1 MNPYHRGNSQPGAG
15 DERLSYRDGHFQELK
30 VPLTWTVA
38 VAVVVAAV
46 IAVALLISDR
56 RETLQ
61 ASAYGA
67 ARAVADTVQTPAGEV
82 IAAPGRLAGEVSNY
96 LKDYVFAASE
106 NRRLR
111 QEVAQLQ
118 GLRDEAAALRN
129 VNERYKA
136 LLGFRT
142 EPPVPMV
149 AARVV
154 LDVRGPF
161 SDTRLAD
168 AGKERGVKVG
178 DPVMSDRGLV
188 GRVIGVTNGAS
199 RILLLTD
206 VASRTPVL
214 IDRTDARAILTGD
227 SSSAPK
233 LDYLRGQNPVRDGD
247 RVLTSGDGGLEPRG
261 LPVGTVVKG
270 LDGAWPCS
278 WTPMRAPSISC
289 AFFCSP
295 TFPLWWTRR
304 SSRPCRC
311 RPARPLRPGPRPWS
325 WPRPRR
331 RLSPIPR
338 PPPDRM
344 QGRRSS
350 PDRPRSSLAGPPY
363 RPRSHGRRPARTTA
377 RDHRREA
384 GGRAAGQLALDR
396 RADPDVRARDLAVR
410 RPDPRVRPA
419 VAGAGLPDGAGLRLG
434 RAAAVDLDALRSSG
448 LGLFLDMV
456 WGSPAGLWS
465 LSLIAAYV
473 TVLVSRNMMSGQSRT
488 MMWIWFAAACAVAIG
503 LAYLATTWD
512 SGVAPNLLTT
522 LWQLLPTM
530 MLYPFSHRL
539 IERFEDADPRFR

>member
-1 MNPYHRGNSQPGAG
+1 
-15 DERLSYRDGHFQELK
+15 LSYRDGHFQELK

-67 ARAVADTVQTPAGEV
+67 ARAVVDKVDTPAGEA

-154 LDVRGPF
+154 LDARGPF

-270 LDGAWPCS
+270 LDGAWRVQLDADES
-278 WTPMRAPSISC
+278 AIDFVRILLFTDFSALVDQKEL
-289 AFFCSP
+289 AAL
-295 TFPLWWTRR
+295 PLPAG
-304 SSRPCRC
+304 SAA
-311 RPARPLRPGPRPWS
+311 PARPQTVVMAAPTPSAVSNPASAAGSHAGAAVKPGPAAVK
-325 WPRPRR
+325 PRR
-331 RLSPIPR
+331 ASVSASIPR
-338 PPPDRM
+338 P
-344 QGRRSS
+344 
-350 PDRPRSSLAGPPY
+350 
-363 RPRSHGRRPARTTA
+363 TT
-377 RDHRREA
+377 
-384 GGRAAGQLALDR
+384 GLGSAGQD
-396 RADPDVRARDLAVR
+396 
-410 RPDPRVRPA
+410 
-419 VAGAGLPDGAGLRLG
+419 DG
-434 RAAAVDLDALRSSG
+434 S
-448 LGLFLDMV
+448 
-456 WGSPAGLWS
+456 GSP
-465 LSLIAAYV
+465 
-473 TVLVSRNMMSGQSRT
+473 
-488 MMWIWFAAACAVAIG
+488 
-503 LAYLATTWD
+503 
-512 SGVAPNLLTT
+512 P
-522 LWQLLPTM
+522 
-530 MLYPFSHRL
+530 
-539 IERFEDADPRFR
+539 